1 VPGTPGTP
9 GVSGYQRVVNSHGL
23 DTTQVK
29 TVTATC
35 PSGKRPVGGGY
46 IIDPGSN
53 DSVLI
58 DVDGPFLGSGDSWVV
73 RATNSEVEEWDLS
86 VVAICATVAS

>member
-1 VPGTPGTP
+1 VL
-9 GVSGYQRVVNSHGL
+9 NSHGP

-46 IIDPGSN
+46 IIDTGSN

-58 DVDGPFLGSGDSWVV
+58 DFDGPFLGSGDRWVV
-73 RATNSEVEEWDLS
+73 RATNSEVEEWDRF